1 MDSMKIFLTLII
13 FQLEIAMLLSVIKW
27 IAGILYSMLMGTVA
41 IIVSI
46 VCKNPN
52 AVRSVTRV
60 WGRGMCKL
68 SGVKVEISGI
78 ENILKDKSQIFISN
92 HQGMYDI
99 FILEGYL
106 PAKFLWIAKE
116 NLFKIPIIGWAM
128 RRAGNIGINRTSPKK
143 FLESLSR
150 AVDEIKNGKSIIIF
164 PEGTRT
170 LDGSIG
176 KFKRGSL
183 FLIFKTAVPVV
194 PITISGSFDILKK
207 GEFRINSGR
216 VRVHIDK
223 SIEVKEKSDA
233 EADSGEEGQLL
244 NSFRDII
251 VNNLQKLKTEEGVR

>member
-78 ENILKDKSQIFISN
+78 ENI
-92 HQGMYDI
+92 
-99 FILEGYL
+99 
-106 PAKFLWIAKE
+106 
-116 NLFKIPIIGWAM
+116 FKIPIIGWAM
-128 RRAGNIGINRTSPKK
+128 RRAGYIGINRTSPKK
-143 FLESLSR
+143 FFESLSR